1 MKVNEVGWARTI
13 LHAFLIAATFLVA
26 SWLFVW
32 FDFLLGRRLR
42 QSSHAR
48 PLTQ

>member
-1 MKVNEVGWARTI
+1 MNVNELGWARTI
-13 LHAFLIAATFLVA
+13 LHALLIAAAFLVA

-32 FDFLLGRRLR
+32 FDSLLNRRLKV
-42 QSSHAR
+42 SSGAR